1 VGKQNKRWDEVEGHK
16 LTILFFSVVFLGG
29 TFNSGRPSHMVLNI
43 ELSKLDS
50 VVADGFWCS
59 LANFS

>member
-29 TFNSGRPSHMVLNI
+29 TFQLRKAISYGSEHWAV
-43 ELSKLDS
+43 
-50 VVADGFWCS
+50 
-59 LANFS
+59 